1 MPVLRWIAHVYRATF
16 WLAVN
21 LALVAALYL
30 LSAHLGRQ
38 GPDSQPGLYI
48 FRGIA
53 SLWLF
58 AAVWSWAVRGV
69 LRRPAPVA
77 DKKKIT
83 RAEAARGTVGCL
95 ARLALAAVAFVVL
108 GNYADWVYDGLVSGD
123 PRHPARVWADQ
134 GRTFATGVAEHP
146 DVFVPYIVG
155 LAIGFVLLYTVASV
169 LASPRHMT
177 AKQARAA
184 TQGVAHPGSTSRKNR
199 RPDVAAANE
208 AALAA
213 ARKHGA
219 VAAAGSARAVSAAHE
234 GAHRTDPAPPH
245 PDHLFGKA
253 ERTNSGQRR
262 GGRED
267 AVLGALH
274 FSSGDGAWWARRD
287 SGEQFPVRIE
297 AGEDG
302 PSGPQIEIARA
313 IVQRSFE
320 ALLRGTEAAR
330 AAALAKGVG
339 LPRFTI
345 ATAVVGGDHGR
356 HTPVTLHLRCD
367 GDPKTDYAVRSVD
380 HLQTFTG
387 A

>member
-16 WLAVN
+16 WLAIN
-21 LALVAALYL
+21 LAIVAGLYL

-58 AAVWSWAVRGV
+58 AALWSWAVRGV

-83 RAEAARGTVGCL
+83 KAEATRGTAGCL
-95 ARLALAAVAFVVL
+95 ARLAVAAVAFVVL
-108 GNYADWVYDGLVSGD
+108 GNYAEWVYDGLIGSD
-123 PRHPARVWADQ
+123 PRHPARQWLDRA
-134 GRTFATGVAEHP
+134 TALATGVSEHP
-146 DVFVPYIVG
+146 DVYVPYIAWLAVG
-155 LAIGFVLLYTVASV
+155 AVLLYAMASF
-169 LASPRHMT
+169 LASPRRMT
-177 AKQARAA
+177 AREARGASPV
-184 TQGVAHPGSTSRKNR
+184 VARPGSTSRKHR

-219 VAAAGSARAVSAAHE
+219 AAAAGSARAVGVAHE
-234 GAHRTDPAPPH
+234 GAHRTDPAPAH

-274 FSSGDGAWWARRD
+274 FSSGDGVWWARRD
-287 SGEQFPVRIE
+287 GSDQFPVRIE

-302 PSGPQIEIARA
+302 PSGSQIEIARA

-330 AAALAKGVG
+330 PAALAKGVG

-345 ATAVVGGDHGR
+345 ATAVVGGDNGR
-356 HTPVTLHLRCD
+356 NTPATLHLRCD
-367 GDPKTDYAVRSVD
+367 GDPKTDYVVRSVD
-380 HLQTFTG
+380 HLQTFT
-387 A
+387 AA